1 MENSKRSM
9 VYALILSGG
18 KGIRLGGD
26 IPKQYIEVG
35 NKPVIGYSLD
45 TFQNNEKI
53 GGIVIVADISWQD
66 YLSKYNE
73 ANGINKFAYFAPAGI
88 SRTHSI
94 LNGMKAMK
102 DNGVDD
108 DAIVIVHD
116 AARPGVTDGI
126 IEGCID
132 NLENYD
138 CAMPVLPVKDT
149 VYLSTDHKT
158 ISSLLKRD
166 ELVAGQAPE
175 SVRLGQYYGIISSK
189 TDEELMSIS
198 GTSAVIYESGLK
210 VGLFEG
216 SEKNYKITTTADLEK
231 FRREIE
237 G

>member
-1 MENSKRSM
+1 M

-45 TFQNNEKI
+45 TFQNNSKI
-53 GGIVIVADISWQD
+53 DGIVIVADTSWQD
-66 YLSKYNE
+66 YQSKYIE
-73 ANGINKFAYFAPAGI
+73 
-88 SRTHSI
+88 
-94 LNGMKAMK
+94 

-149 VYLSTDHKT
+149 VYLSKDHKT
-158 ISSLLKRD
+158 IASLLKRD

>member
-1 MENSKRSM
+1 M

-18 KGIRLGGD
+18 KGVRLGGD

-35 NKPVIGYSLD
+35 GKPVIGYSLD
-45 TFQNNEKI
+45 TFQKHEKI
-53 GGIVIVADISWQD
+53 DGIVIVADTSWQD
-66 YLSKYNE
+66 YLSKYIEN
-73 ANGINKFAYFAPAGI
+73 NGISKFSVFAPAGI

-94 LNGMKAMK
+94 LNGMKALK
-102 DNGVDD
+102 DINAED

-116 AARPGVTDGI
+116 AARPGVTDSI
-126 IEGCID
+126 IDGCVAGLD
-132 NLENYD
+132 END

-149 VYLSTDHKT
+149 VYLSKDHKT

-175 SVRLGQYYGIISSK
+175 SVRLGQYYGIISAK

-198 GTSAVIYESGLK
+198 GTSAVVYESGLK